1 MLARLAAWLVRPEPP
16 PLGWGIVTSVL
27 LVALETLLA
36 YPLSQAAPR
45 EAIGAIFLPGVLLV
59 AMVWG
64 MPLGVAMAVASSA
77 AFDFF
82 HVHPLRR
89 FTLADLRD
97 WLELAVLLLTA
108 ALGGALARLARA
120 RAGEA
125 AQRRREADLIAGLT
139 RLLLGAGEPGP
150 VLPEAARRIADTLG
164 MPSCRLLLDEPVDTA
179 GEPHTVI
186 PLQLDKRQGALLVPA
201 GVPEPVLQRLGD
213 RVLPPL
219 EALLS
224 AAAERAA
231 AEAALR
237 TLATEQA
244 ILRRVAVLVAHGAP
258 PADVVAAVA
267 AETAQ
272 LLGADATRLMRQEA
286 PGTVTV
292 VAEYGKPGLDS
303 LLGRRLDVS
312 GGVTELVLRSSRP
325 ARMDSYGDRRGTLA
339 DLARTEGMRG
349 SVAAPV
355 LVDGV
360 VWGVLTALWSRS
372 EPPPQGAEHQLA
384 QFTELVATAV
394 ANAEDRAELTRS
406 RARLVFAADEAR
418 RRIERD
424 LHDGVQ
430 QRMVSLGLELRA
442 AEALV
447 PPELGELRARLD
459 RTTDGLRSA
468 FDDLQ
473 EISRGIHPAL
483 LSQGG
488 LASALKALARR
499 CPVPVAVRAGPR
511 RRLPSGVEVAAY
523 YVVSEALTNAAK
535 HAAASTIDIDI
546 DIAAD
551 PATRREQL
559 VLSIRDDGDG
569 GADPNRGSGL
579 AGMRDRVEAIGGRL
593 RIASPAGG
601 GTHLSVTLPLSDGEQ
616 AQTIPAPT

>member
-16 PLGWGIVTSVL
+16 PLGWGIAAGALFVV
-27 LVALETLLA
+27 LETLLA
-36 YPLSQAAPR
+36 YPLAQTAPR
-45 EAIGAIFLPGVLLV
+45 EAIGALFLPGVLIV
-59 AMVWG
+59 AIVWG
-64 MPLGVAMAVASSA
+64 LRLGVATAIASA
-77 AFDFF
+77 LAFDFF

-108 ALGGALARLARA
+108 ALGGALARLARS
-120 RAGEA
+120 RAAEA
-125 AQRRREADLIAGLT
+125 TQRRGEADLIAGLA
-139 RLLLGAGEPGP
+139 RLVLGAGELPP

-164 MPSCRLLLDEPVDTA
+164 MPSCSIVLDDPGTA
-179 GEPHTVI
+179 DGEPRVVI
-186 PLQLDKRQGALLVPA
+186 PLRLDNRTGALVVPA
-201 GVPEPVLQRLGD
+201 GLPPPVLRRLYD
-213 RVLPPL
+213 RVLSPL

-224 AAAERAA
+224 AAGERAA

-237 TLATEQA
+237 TLAAEQA

-258 PADVVAAVA
+258 PADVVTAVA
-267 AETAQ
+267 AETAR
-272 LLGADATRLMRQEA
+272 LLGADATRLLRHEA

-292 VAEYGKPGLDS
+292 VAEYGKPGFDS
-303 LLGRRLDVS
+303 LVGRRLDVS
-312 GGVTELVLRSSRP
+312 GGVAELVLRTSRP

-339 DLARTEGMRG
+339 DLARTEGMHS

-355 LVDGV
+355 LVDGG
-360 VWGVLTALWSRS
+360 VWGVLTVLWARPD
-372 EPPPQGAEHQLA
+372 PPPPGVEQRLA

-430 QRMVSLGLELRA
+430 QRLVSLGLELRA

-447 PPELGELRARLD
+447 PAQLGELRDRLS

-473 EISRGIHPAL
+473 EISRGIHPAI

-488 LASALKALARR
+488 LGSAIKALARR
-499 CPVPVAVRAGPR
+499 SPVPVAVRTGPR
-511 RRLPSGVEVAAY
+511 RRLPIGVEVAAY

-535 HAAASTIDIDI
+535 HAAASEVDIDI
-546 DIAAD
+546 EFAPD

-559 VLSIRDDGDG
+559 ILSVRDDGAG
-569 GADPNRGSGL
+569 GADPSLGSGL
-579 AGMRDRVEAIGGRL
+579 AGLRDRVEAIGGRL

-601 GTHLSVTLPLSDGEQ
+601 GTHLSVTLPLEDSQ
-616 AQTIPAPT
+616 VAART